1 VTDGDY
7 GTQSIT
13 DLHPSEIGTLGGD
26 GVAYQAVPPSRR
38 EIVASAAISVAVTVL
53 AGSFVSVLIGFP
65 ALWIDIAMTDP
76 TADASTPTGLPK
88 WASQTLF
95 LLAMAIL
102 WPIACRRGEGT
113 WGDTIMDLKAMTPTG
128 EWASRRRNAARTGAL
143 LAVFAVA
150 TLLGRPGVGVVVLF
164 IQWLPSL
171 VRADRRSLVELAVGV
186 VPHTTAT
193 RKRSPVGRPSSTA

>member
-1 VTDGDY
+1 VTDGED

-13 DLHPSEIGTLGGD
+13 DLHPCAIGTLGGD
-26 GVAYQAVPPSRR
+26 EVAHQAVPPSRR

-53 AGSFVSVLIGFP
+53 AGSFVSVLVGFP
-65 ALWIDIAMTDP
+65 AFWIDVALTDP
-76 TADASTPTGLPK
+76 AADGSTPTGLPQ

-113 WGDTIMDLKAMTPTG
+113 WGDTIMDLKARTPTG
-128 EWASRRRNAARTGAL
+128 ESASRRRNAARTGAL
-143 LAVFAVA
+143 LAIFAVA

-171 VRADRRSLVELAVGV
+171 VRADRRTLVELAVGV

-193 RKRSPVGRPSSTA
+193 RKRSPVTGPSSTS